1 MTDKENEIRRR
12 RLAPDEKIA
21 ILKAHLVDKKPISDL
36 CDQRGIQP
44 SQFYRWQQEFFERG
58 SLVFESRGEKPS
70 TALER
75 KVTALEEKLVRKD
88 SVLAEL
94 LEEHVALKK
103 VLGRVEAQMGAARSA
118 RPGGRFRAALV

>member
-1 MTDKENEIRRR
+1 MTDKENETRRR
-12 RLAPDEKIA
+12 RLAPEEKIA

-36 CDQRGIQP
+36 CDQHGIQP

-94 LEEHVALKK
+94 MEEHVALKK
-103 VLGRVEAQMGAARSA
+103 SLGES
-118 RPGGRFRAALV
+118 

>member
-1 MTDKENEIRRR
+1 MTDKENENHRR
-12 RLAPDEKIA
+12 RLSPEQKIA

-36 CDQRGIQP
+36 CDQHGIQP

-58 SLVFESRGEKPS
+58 SIVFESRGEKPS

-75 KVTALEEKLVRKD
+75 KVTALEQKLARKD

-94 LEEHVALKK
+94 MEEHVALKK
-103 VLGRVEAQMGAARSA
+103 SLGES
-118 RPGGRFRAALV
+118 

>member
-1 MTDKENEIRRR
+1 MIDNKNETQRR
-12 RLAPDEKIA
+12 RLTPEQKIA
-21 ILKAHLVDKKPISDL
+21 ILKAHLVDQKPISDL
-36 CDQRGIQP
+36 CDQHGIQP

-94 LEEHVALKK
+94 MEEHVALKK
-103 VLGRVEAQMGAARSA
+103 ALGE
-118 RPGGRFRAALV
+118 P

>member
-1 MTDKENEIRRR
+1 MTDSKNENHRR
-12 RLAPDEKIA
+12 RLSPEQKIA

-36 CDQRGIQP
+36 CDQHGIQP

-58 SLVFESRGEKPS
+58 SLIFETRGEKPS

-88 SVLAEL
+88 SVLAQL
-94 LEEHVALKK
+94 MEEHVALKK
-103 VLGRVEAQMGAARSA
+103 SLGES
-118 RPGGRFRAALV
+118 

>member
-1 MTDKENEIRRR
+1 MTDNKNETQRR
-12 RLAPDEKIA
+12 RLTPEQKIA

-36 CDQRGIQP
+36 CDQHGLQP

-58 SLVFESRGEKPS
+58 SVIFESRGEKPS

-75 KVTALEEKLVRKD
+75 KVTALEEKLARKD

-94 LEEHVALKK
+94 MEEHMALKK
-103 VLGRVEAQMGAARSA
+103 SLGES
-118 RPGGRFRAALV
+118 

>member
-1 MTDKENEIRRR
+1 MTDKENETRRR

-36 CDQRGIQP
+36 CDQHGIQP

-94 LEEHVALKK
+94 MEEHVALKK
-103 VLGRVEAQMGAARSA
+103 SLGAS
-118 RPGGRFRAALV
+118 

>member
-1 MTDKENEIRRR
+1 MTDNKNETQRR
-12 RLAPDEKIA
+12 RLTPEQKIA

-36 CDQRGIQP
+36 CDQHGIQP

-58 SLVFESRGEKPS
+58 SLVFETRGQKPS

-94 LEEHVALKK
+94 MEEHVALKK
-103 VLGRVEAQMGAARSA
+103 SLGES
-118 RPGGRFRAALV
+118 

>member
-1 MTDKENEIRRR
+1 MTDKENETRRR
-12 RLAPDEKIA
+12 RLAPEEKIA
-21 ILKAHLVDKKPISDL
+21 ILKAHLVDQKPISDL
-36 CDQRGIQP
+36 CDQHGIQP

-94 LEEHVALKK
+94 MEEHVALKK
-103 VLGRVEAQMGAARSA
+103 SLGES
-118 RPGGRFRAALV
+118 

>member
-1 MTDKENEIRRR
+1 MTDNKNETQRR
-12 RLAPDEKIA
+12 RLTPEQKIA

-36 CDQRGIQP
+36 CNQHGLQP

-58 SLVFESRGEKPS
+58 SVIFESRGEKPS

-75 KVTALEEKLVRKD
+75 KVTALEEKLARKD

-94 LEEHVALKK
+94 MEEHMALKK
-103 VLGRVEAQMGAARSA
+103 SLGES
-118 RPGGRFRAALV
+118 

>member
-1 MTDKENEIRRR
+1 MTDKENETRRR
-12 RLAPDEKIA
+12 SLAPDEKIA

-36 CDQRGIQP
+36 CDQHGIQP

-75 KVTALEEKLVRKD
+75 KFTALEEKLVRKD

-94 LEEHVALKK
+94 MEEHVALKK
-103 VLGRVEAQMGAARSA
+103 SLGES
-118 RPGGRFRAALV
+118 

>member
-1 MTDKENEIRRR
+1 MTDKENETRRR
-12 RLAPDEKIA
+12 RLTPEQKIA

-36 CDQRGIQP
+36 CDQHGIQP

-94 LEEHVALKK
+94 MEEHVALKK
-103 VLGRVEAQMGAARSA
+103 SLGES
-118 RPGGRFRAALV
+118 

>member
-1 MTDKENEIRRR
+1 MTDNKNETQRR
-12 RLAPDEKIA
+12 RLTPEQKIA
-21 ILKAHLVDKKPISDL
+21 ILKAHLVDQKPISDL
-36 CDQRGIQP
+36 CDQHGIQP

-94 LEEHVALKK
+94 MDEHVALIKS
-103 VLGRVEAQMGAARSA
+103 LGES
-118 RPGGRFRAALV
+118 